1 MLKGIDISKWQAG
14 INLSALGNQVD
25 FVICKATEGVGY
37 TDKNC
42 DGFYQEAKRL
52 GKKLGVYHFARPDLG
67 NSAVEEADYFI
78 KETKGY
84 HKEAILILD
93 WEPQGNSIA
102 NTGWAKGWLDR
113 VYEKTGV
120 KPLIYMSASVVRAY
134 DWSKVVAGDYGL
146 WIANYGSNNGTAQKG
161 VFNNYPLRY
170 WSFYALWQ
178 YTSVGRLSGYNGNLD
193 LNYFSGDKS
202 AWDKYAGGSPGT
214 STSTSKPEQSTPQGS
229 TLDLAVKVMRD
240 EYGIGETRK
249 QALGSRYNEVQE
261 FINHILSSSVD
272 VLAKEVIDGKYGN
285 GDVRKTVLGVRYG
298 EVQARVN
305 SILGTSKAEY
315 YIVKK
320 GDSLWAIAEK
330 YYGSGNQYPKIK
342 SLNDLTSDTIYAGQK
357 LRVK

>member
-14 INLSALGNQVD
+14 IDLSKMDTD

-146 WIANYGSNNGTAQKG
+146 WVANYGSNDGTAQKG

-178 YTSVGRLSGYNGNLD
+178 YTSKGRLSGYNGNLD
-193 LNYFSGDKS
+193 LNFFTGDKT
-202 AWDKYAGGSPGT
+202 AWDKYAGGKPSS
-214 STSTSKPEQSTPQGS
+214 STSTSKPVEKSV
-229 TLDLAVKVMRD
+229 DELAREVIAGK
-240 EYGIGETRK
+240 YGNGDARK
-249 QALGSRYNEVQE
+249 QALGSRY
-261 FINHILSSSVD
+261 D
-272 VLAKEVIDGKYGN
+272 
-285 GDVRKTVLGVRYG
+285 

-305 SILGTSKAEY
+305 EILGVGKKEY
-315 YIVKK
+315 YTVVS
-320 GDSLWAIAEK
+320 GDNLTKIANK
-330 YYGSGNQYPKIK
+330 YGTTVNQLVAWNNIANPN
-342 SLNDLTSDTIYAGQK
+342 LIYAGQK